1 MEKILYSSVF
11 CVPQKKKVIQ
21 VWIDVRVSK
30 WWQFPFLNLGK
41 KNFLPLTPFHQK
53 KLSVYQPILSMK
65 YVAFASVFL
74 KTMWMV
80 LGEQSSSE
88 TCYCFLASS
97 GATSCSTT
105 TSAAATATECWEVPQ
120 ELRKRGRRTGRAV
133 PSSTHSTHIHLQRTM
148 LFTLLHKRTCLC
160 CFQPIIKRWGN
171 QGVFYYYTLLRWK
184 IPSSILLCV

>member
-30 WWQFPFLNLGK
+30 WWQFPFL
-41 KNFLPLTPFHQK
+41 K
-53 KLSVYQPILSMK
+53 KLSLTQFHKKKLSLYRPILITK

-74 KTMWMV
+74 KTMWN
-80 LGEQSSSE
+80 GPGRAEQLRNQSE

-105 TSAAATATECWEVPQ
+105 TSAAATATEWWEVPQ

-133 PSSTHSTHIHLQRTM
+133 PSSTHSTRIHLQRTM
-148 LFTLLHKRTCLC
+148 LFTLLHKPTCLC
-160 CFQPIIKRWGN
+160 CLQPIIKRWGN
-171 QGVFYYYTLLRWK
+171 QGVFYYYALLRWK
-184 IPSSILLCV
+184 IPSSLLLCV

>member
-30 WWQFPFLNLGK
+30 WWQFSFL
-41 KNFLPLTPFHQK
+41 K
-53 KLSVYQPILSMK
+53 KLSLTQFHKKKLWLYRPILITK

-88 TCYCFLASS
+88 TNQKLVIVFWHLQVLQVAQQQHQQQQQQPSGEKSPKSS
-97 GATSCSTT
+97 GKEADAPVEPYPPPPTAHAYTSREPC
-105 TSAAATATECWEVPQ
+105 C
-120 ELRKRGRRTGRAV
+120 
-133 PSSTHSTHIHLQRTM
+133 
-148 LFTLLHKRTCLC
+148 LH
-160 CFQPIIKRWGN
+160 
-171 QGVFYYYTLLRWK
+171 YYTNRLVYAAFNR
-184 IPSSILLCV
+184 S